1 MKKCYFH
8 SIKLPFDAE
17 VDEKFFNERCT
28 KYLSCESDSTTNF
41 FYKFHDQILKIQN
54 LQFRKHTFFFR
65 IFCLFQIITNKELIS
80 VNQDK
85 LGVQATCKK
94 NCCSH
99 SLFGGGLYAPL
110 TCPGFRSSWQ
120 AWSGPLEHGDFV
132 VIIVNRYDH
141 DIKVC

>member
-1 MKKCYFH
+1 MYQVP
-8 SIKLPFDAE
+8 ILQIG
-17 VDEKFFNERCT
+17 FNNQIF
-28 KYLSCESDSTTNF
+28 LQISWPNF
-41 FYKFHDQILKIQN
+41 ENSEFVVSETYIFLRI
-54 LQFRKHTFFFR
+54 FFF
-65 IFCLFQIITNKELIS
+65 FQIITNKELIS

>member
-1 MKKCYFH
+1 MT
-8 SIKLPFDAE
+8 KLY
-17 VDEKFFNERCT
+17 N
-28 KYLSCESDSTTNF
+28 SDLL
-41 FYKFHDQILKIQN
+41 IC
-54 LQFRKHTFFFR
+54 FRFFR
-65 IFCLFQIITNKELIS
+65 QKQSNFENSEFVFSESLNIHFFIRIFFLFQIVTNKELIS

>member
-1 MKKCYFH
+1 MISLVCLQNIVLIYNFTW
-8 SIKLPFDAE
+8 I
-17 VDEKFFNERCT
+17 FF
-28 KYLSCESDSTTNF
+28 
-41 FYKFHDQILKIQN
+41 
-54 LQFRKHTFFFR
+54 
-65 IFCLFQIITNKELIS
+65 LFQIITNKELIS

-120 AWSGPLEHGDFV
+120 TWSGPLENGDFV

-141 DIKVC
+141 DIKVCLILIHSVLNLMSQLYFVRFSSFSMNDQLH